1 MISALKNIDGL
12 LLAKQ
17 VITQEQF
24 EEIQRYKAE
33 HRVLS
38 IDAVI
43 ALGISD
49 YDGIHRMLADILGLE
64 YVSIRNHFKDI
75 DDDVIALIPENLAKD
90 YNVFP
95 WKLKNTSELELLM
108 GHPRDKVAINEVERW
123 TGKRV
128 VPVFTNGE
136 QLADVISYYYSEKK
150 IKKDIESLAKLTG
163 DIDYDS
169 LSNEEINMLASGDSS
184 SPTVKLINMLFE
196 TAAIYKASDIHIK
209 PNENF
214 VRIRMRIDGELRE
227 IANPPISSLSA
238 LISRIKVMSELN
250 IAEKRKPQDGA
261 CTYKTNKYF
270 LEFRVSILPS
280 LYGESCVM
288 RVIDKNQKEYDF
300 SSLGMSDSDEA
311 TFKHMIN
318 RKDGLVLVTG
328 PTGSGKT
335 TTLYTA
341 LRHLNKPNINIITC
355 EDPVESPIE
364 GINQIQINAAVGLDF
379 AAALRSILRHDPDII
394 LVGEIR
400 DTETAQIAVRSSIT
414 GHLVLS
420 TLHTNDAIS
429 AIVRLND
436 MGVDRFLIASSLA
449 GAIAQRLLK
458 RVCPHCGEE
467 HVLNKEESEIIGL
480 PEGTKTRMG
489 KGCVSCGNTGYSGRV
504 AIYELVKV
512 TKEMRELI
520 SKDATVD
527 EITALAKTQGMVS
540 LKDSCR
546 EALLNGITSY
556 KEAIKVI
563 FAND

>member
-12 LLAKQ
+12 LLAKKM
-17 VITQEQF
+17 ITNEQF
-24 EEIQRYKAE
+24 DEIQRYKAE

-43 ALGISD
+43 ALKIAD
-49 YDGIHRMLADILGLE
+49 YDGIHKMLADILGVE
-64 YVSIRNHFKDI
+64 YISIKNHFKDI
-75 DDDVIALIPENLAKD
+75 DDATIEAIPENLSKD
-90 YNVFP
+90 YNVLP
-95 WKLKNTSELELLM
+95 WKIKNDKEIELLM

-123 TGKRV
+123 TGKKV
-128 VPVFTNGE
+128 IPIFTNGE
-136 QLADVISYYYSEKK
+136 QLSDVVNYYYSEKK

-169 LSNEEINMLASGDSS
+169 LSNEELNMLSSNSSS
-184 SPTVKLINMLFE
+184 SPTVKLLNMLFE

-209 PNENF
+209 PNEKV

-261 CTYKTNKYF
+261 CTYKTDKYF
-270 LEFRVSILPS
+270 MEFRVSILPS

-288 RVIDKNQKEYDF
+288 RVIDKNQKEYSF
-300 SSLGMSDSDEA
+300 SSLGLSE
-311 TFKHMIN
+311 TEEKTLRHMIN
-318 RKDGLVLVTG
+318 RRDGLVLVTG

-341 LRHLNKPNINIITC
+341 LRFLNKPNINIITC

-379 AAALRSILRHDPDII
+379 AAALRSILRHDPDVI
-394 LVGEIR
+394 LIGEIR

-420 TLHTNDAIS
+420 TLHTNDAVA
-429 AIVRLND
+429 AIMRLND

-449 GAIAQRLLK
+449 GCVAQRLLK
-458 RVCPHCGEE
+458 RVCPHCAEE
-467 HVLNKEESEIIGL
+467 HILSEEEAEVIGL
-480 PEGTKTRMG
+480 PEGTITKIG
-489 KGCVSCGNTGYSGRV
+489 KGCISCGNTGNSGRI
-504 AIYELVKV
+504 AIYEMVKITREMKDLI
-512 TKEMRELI
+512 TKGG
-520 SKDATVD
+520 SVD
-527 EITALAKTQGMVS
+527 EITDLAKEQGMVT

-546 EALLNGITSY
+546 EALLNGIVSY
-556 KEAIKVI
+556 KEAIKII

>member
-1 MISALKNIDGL
+1 MNSALKNIDGL
-12 LLAKQ
+12 LLAKK
-17 VITQEQF
+17 VITSKQYD
-24 EEIQRYKAE
+24 EIQRYKAE

-43 ALGISD
+43 ALKISD
-49 YDGIHRMLADILGLE
+49 YDGIHRLLADILGVE
-64 YVSIRNHFKDI
+64 YISIRNHFKDI
-75 DDDVIALIPENLAKD
+75 DDDVIALIEENIAKD

-95 WKLKNTSELELLM
+95 WKLRNNKELELLM
-108 GHPRDKVAINEVERW
+108 ANPRDKVAINEVERW
-123 TGKRV
+123 TGRKV
-128 VPVFTNGE
+128 IPIFTNGE
-136 QLADVISYYYSEKK
+136 QLSDVVNYYYSEKK
-150 IKKDIESLAKLTG
+150 IRKDIESLAKLTG

-169 LSNEEINMLASGDSS
+169 LSNEEINILANGSDS
-184 SPTVKLINMLFE
+184 SPTVKLLNMLFE

-214 VRIRMRIDGELRE
+214 VRVRMRIDGELRE
-227 IANPPISSLSA
+227 IASPPIGSLSA
-238 LISRIKVMSELN
+238 IISRIKVMSELN

-261 CTYKTNKYF
+261 FTYKTDKYF

-288 RVIDKNQKEYDF
+288 RVIDKKQKEYDF
-300 SSLGMSDSDEA
+300 SALGFSQTDEK

-364 GINQIQINAAVGLDF
+364 GINQIQINSAVGLDF

-394 LVGEIR
+394 LIGEIR

-420 TLHTNDAIS
+420 TLHTNDAVS
-429 AIVRLND
+429 AIMRLND
-436 MGVDRFLIASSLA
+436 MGVDRFLISSSLA
-449 GAIAQRLLK
+449 GCIAQRLLK
-458 RVCPHCGEE
+458 RVCPHCGED
-467 HVLNKEESEIIGL
+467 HILNEEEAAIIGL
-480 PEGTKTRMG
+480 PEGTITKIG

-512 TKEMRELI
+512 TREL
-520 SKDATVD
+520 KDAISSGESV
-527 EITALAKTQGMVS
+527 EVITDIAKEQGMVT

-546 EALLNGITSY
+546 QALLNGITSY

>member
-12 LLAKQ
+12 LLAKKA
-17 VITQEQF
+17 ITNEQYD
-24 EEIQRYKAE
+24 EIQRYKAE

-43 ALGISD
+43 ALKIAD
-49 YDGIHRMLADILGLE
+49 YDGIHKMLADILGVE
-64 YVSIRNHFKDI
+64 YIPIKNHFKDI
-75 DDDVIALIPENLAKD
+75 DDATIESIPENLSKD
-90 YNVFP
+90 YNVLP
-95 WKLKNTSELELLM
+95 WKIKNDKEIELLM

-123 TGKRV
+123 TGKKV
-128 VPVFTNGE
+128 IPIFTNGE
-136 QLADVISYYYSEKK
+136 QLTDVINYYYNEKK

-169 LSNEEINMLASGDSS
+169 LSNEELNMLSSNSSS
-184 SPTVKLINMLFE
+184 SPTVKLLNMLFE

-209 PNENF
+209 PNEKV

-238 LISRIKVMSELN
+238 IISRIKVMSELN

-261 CTYKTNKYF
+261 CTYKTDKYF
-270 LEFRVSILPS
+270 MEFRVSILPS

-288 RVIDKNQKEYDF
+288 RVIDKNQKEYSF
-300 SSLGMSDSDEA
+300 SSLGLSE
-311 TFKHMIN
+311 TEEKTLRHMIN
-318 RKDGLVLVTG
+318 RRDGLVLVTG

-341 LRHLNKPNINIITC
+341 LRFLNKPNVNIITC

-379 AAALRSILRHDPDII
+379 AAALRSILRHDPDVI
-394 LVGEIR
+394 LIGEIR

-420 TLHTNDAIS
+420 TLHTNDAVA
-429 AIVRLND
+429 AIMRLND

-449 GAIAQRLLK
+449 GCVAQRLLK
-458 RVCPHCGEE
+458 RVCPHCAEDHLLSEE
-467 HVLNKEESEIIGL
+467 EAEVIGL
-480 PEGTKTRMG
+480 PEGTVTKLG
-489 KGCVSCGNTGYSGRV
+489 KGCISCGNTGNSGRI
-504 AIYELVKV
+504 AIYEMVKI
-512 TKEMRELI
+512 TREMKDLI
-520 SKDATVD
+520 TQGGSVD
-527 EITALAKTQGMVS
+527 EITDLAKEQGMVT

-546 EALLNGITSY
+546 EALLNGIISY
-556 KEAIKVI
+556 KEAIKII

>member
-12 LLAKQ
+12 LLARHI
-17 VITQEQF
+17 ITNEQF
-24 EEIQRYKAE
+24 EEIQKYKAE

-49 YDGIHRMLADILGLE
+49 YDGIHKMLADILGVE
-64 YVSIRNHFKDI
+64 YISIRNHFKDI
-75 DDDVIALIPENLAKD
+75 DDDTIALIPENLAKD

-95 WKLKNTSELELLM
+95 WKLKNSSELELLM

-128 VPVFTNGE
+128 IPVFTNGE
-136 QLADVISYYYSEKK
+136 QLADVIAYYYSEKK

-169 LSNEEINMLASGDSS
+169 LSNDEINILASGSTS

-209 PNENF
+209 PNETF

-227 IANPPISSLSA
+227 IASPPISSLSA
-238 LISRIKVMSELN
+238 IISRLKVMSELN

-261 CTYKTNKYF
+261 CTYKTDKYF

-300 SSLGMSDSDEA
+300 SSLGMSQTDEM
-311 TFKHMIN
+311 TFRHMIN

-341 LRHLNKPNINIITC
+341 LRYLNKPNINIITC

-379 AAALRSILRHDPDII
+379 AAALRSILRHDPDVI

-449 GAIAQRLLK
+449 GAVAQRLLK

-467 HVLNKEESEIIGL
+467 HVLNKEEAEIIGL
-480 PEGTKTRMG
+480 PEGTKTRIG

-520 SKDATVD
+520 SKDATAD
-527 EITALAKTQGMVS
+527 EIAALAETQGMVS
-540 LKDSCR
+540 LKSSCR

>member
-1 MISALKNIDGL
+1 
-12 LLAKQ
+12 
-17 VITQEQF
+17 
-24 EEIQRYKAE
+24 
-33 HRVLS
+33 
-38 IDAVI
+38 
-43 ALGISD
+43 
-49 YDGIHRMLADILGLE
+49 
-64 YVSIRNHFKDI
+64 
-75 DDDVIALIPENLAKD
+75 
-90 YNVFP
+90 
-95 WKLKNTSELELLM
+95 M
-108 GHPRDKVAINEVERW
+108 GNPRDRVAINEVERW
-123 TGKRV
+123 TGKKV
-128 VPVFTNGE
+128 IPVFTNGE
-136 QLADVISYYYSEKK
+136 QLADVVEYYYSEKK

-163 DIDYDS
+163 DIDYET
-169 LSNEEINMLASGDSS
+169 LSNEEMNILASGTTS

-196 TAAIYKASDIHIK
+196 TAAIYRASDIHIK

-238 LISRIKVMSELN
+238 IISRIKVMSELN

-261 CTYKTNKYF
+261 CTYKTDKYF

-288 RVIDKNQKEYDF
+288 RVIDKKQKEYDF
-300 SSLGMSDSDEA
+300 ASLGLSESDEK
-311 TFKHMIN
+311 TLKHMIN

-335 TTLYTA
+335 TTLYTS

-394 LVGEIR
+394 LIGEIR

-429 AIVRLND
+429 AIMRLND

-449 GAIAQRLLK
+449 GRVAQRLLK
-458 RVCPHCGEE
+458 RVCPHCCED
-467 HVLNKEESEIIGL
+467 HPLSKEEAEIIGL
-480 PEGTKTRMG
+480 PEGTITKIG
-489 KGCVSCGNTGYSGRV
+489 KGCVSCGNTGNSGRV

-512 TKEMRELI
+512 TREIREMI
-520 SKDATVD
+520 SNGSTVD
-527 EITALAKTQGMVS
+527 EITELAVEQGMVT

-546 EALLNGITSY
+546 AALLSGITSY
-556 KEAIKVI
+556 KEAIKII

>member
-12 LLAKQ
+12 LLAKKA
-17 VITQEQF
+17 ITNEQYD
-24 EEIQRYKAE
+24 EIQRYKAE

-43 ALGISD
+43 ALKIAD
-49 YDGIHRMLADILGLE
+49 YDGIHKMLADILGVE
-64 YVSIRNHFKDI
+64 YIPIKNHFKDI
-75 DDDVIALIPENLAKD
+75 DDATIESIPENLSKD
-90 YNVFP
+90 YNVLP
-95 WKLKNTSELELLM
+95 WKIKNDKEIELLM

-123 TGKRV
+123 TGKKV
-128 VPVFTNGE
+128 IPIFTNGE
-136 QLADVISYYYSEKK
+136 QLTDVINYYYNEKK

-169 LSNEEINMLASGDSS
+169 LSNEELNMLSSNSSS
-184 SPTVKLINMLFE
+184 SPTVKLLNMLFE

-209 PNENF
+209 PNEKV

-238 LISRIKVMSELN
+238 IISRIKVMSELN

-261 CTYKTNKYF
+261 CTYKTDKYF
-270 LEFRVSILPS
+270 MEFRVSILPS

-288 RVIDKNQKEYDF
+288 RVIDKNQKEYSF
-300 SSLGMSDSDEA
+300 SSLGLSE
-311 TFKHMIN
+311 TEEKTLRHMIN
-318 RKDGLVLVTG
+318 RRDGLVLVTG

-341 LRHLNKPNINIITC
+341 LRFLNKPNVNIITC

-379 AAALRSILRHDPDII
+379 AAALRSILRHDPDVI
-394 LVGEIR
+394 LIGEIR

-420 TLHTNDAIS
+420 TLHTNDAVA
-429 AIVRLND
+429 AIMRLND

-449 GAIAQRLLK
+449 GCVAQRLLK
-458 RVCPHCGEE
+458 RVCPHCAEDHLLSEE
-467 HVLNKEESEIIGL
+467 EAEVIGL
-480 PEGTKTRMG
+480 PAGTVTKLG
-489 KGCVSCGNTGYSGRV
+489 KGCISCGNTGNSGRI
-504 AIYELVKV
+504 AIYEMVKI
-512 TKEMRELI
+512 TREMKDLI
-520 SKDATVD
+520 TQGGSVD
-527 EITALAKTQGMVS
+527 EITDLAKEQGMVT

-546 EALLNGITSY
+546 EALLNGIISY
-556 KEAIKVI
+556 KEAIKII